1 MKYNPS
7 QGIFIGLGANLGNPV
22 QQLTDALAAIASHAE
37 IKLLERS
44 HFYSSAPMG
53 PKDQPDYVNAV
64 CKVSTNLQPLALLHQ
79 LQAIEQQYGRVRKAE
94 RWGAR
99 TLDLDLLLYG
109 DAYIKTDELTV
120 PHYGIKGREF
130 VLVPLFE
137 IQPDLIMPDNQSI
150 AHWVRECD
158 LTSLTRLMN

>member
-1 MKYNPS
+1 VKYNPS
-7 QGIFIGLGANLGNPV
+7 PGIFIGLGANLGDPV
-22 QQLTDALAAIASHAE
+22 QQLTDALADIDSHAD

-53 PKDQPDYVNAV
+53 PQDQPNYINAV
-64 CKVSTNLQPLALLHQ
+64 CKVSTNLLPIDLLHA
-79 LQAIEQQYGRVRKAE
+79 LQAIELSHGRVRKAE

-109 DAYIKTDELTV
+109 NEYIKTEELTV
-120 PHYGIKGREF
+120 PHYGMSGREF

-137 IQPDLIMPDNQSI
+137 IQPDLIMPNNQPI
-150 AHWVRECD
+150 AHWIRECD
-158 LTSLTRLMN
+158 LTGLTRLMN